1 VATKSKYSYYV
12 EPRALAVTERPRRFL
27 EAFAAVLE
35 HGNYGLALETYAR
48 LTGHCARCAASCQLF
63 ESTGDPRDVPCR
75 RTELLL
81 RVYRRY
87 FTAGGAWRAR
97 LFGGWELTDEY
108 LDTMAEEYYR
118 CTACRRCK
126 HTCPVGID
134 HGLVTHL
141 ARWLLAEIDV
151 VPKALVVAVREQL
164 EGKGN
169 TSAITVPGLKDTC
182 EFLEEELQDTTG
194 IAAKFPFDVMDAEYV
209 FFPAV
214 SDYLLEADTLMGN
227 AAVMQLTG
235 GSWTIGTENFDGIN
249 YGLFYSDRMLERIV
263 GNVLQEVRRLHG
275 RKILVGECGHA
286 TRAAWYAA
294 AYGGPDAPPVE
305 HCIQYAHRMLL
316 AGKLPLK
323 AEKIPERVTYHD
335 PCNIARVGRITEEPR
350 EILKAI
356 CADYVEMTPNR
367 TRNYCCGGGGGTVSI
382 DEIRAFRTGPMGR
395 RKAQQIRETGAQ
407 LVVSPCANC
416 KKQLREVCEDNELG
430 DVQVLGL
437 HDLLLRVIDFEAVTP
452 AAAEPDSSA
461 EPDAEPELSVGA
473 VGEGSDS
480 SWSQ

>member
-1 VATKSKYSYYV
+1 MASTKSKYSYYV
-12 EPRALAVTERPRRFL
+12 EPGALAVAERPRRFL

-35 HGNYGLALETYAR
+35 HGSYGLALETYAR
-48 LTGHCARCAASCQLF
+48 LTGHCARCAVSCQLY
-63 ESTGDPRDVPCR
+63 EATGDPRDVPCR

-87 FTAGGAWRAR
+87 FTSGGAWRAR
-97 LFGGWELTDEY
+97 LLGGWELSDEY

-126 HTCPVGID
+126 GSCPVGID
-134 HGLVTHL
+134 HGLITHL
-141 ARWLLAEIDV
+141 ARWLLAEVNV

-182 EFLEEELQDTTG
+182 EFLEEELHDTVG
-194 IAAKFPFDVMDAEYV
+194 IDAKFPFDVADSEYM

-227 AAVMQLTG
+227 AAVLHLTG
-235 GSWTIGTENFDGIN
+235 GSWTIGTHNFDGIN
-249 YGLFYSDRMLERIV
+249 YGLFYSDRMFERIV
-263 GNVLQEVRRLHG
+263 GNVLQEVKRLNA

-294 AYGGPDAPPVE
+294 TYGGPDAPEVV
-305 HCIQYAHRMLL
+305 HCMQYAHRMLES
-316 AGKLPLK
+316 GKLRLK
-323 AEKIPERVTYHD
+323 PEKIAERVTYHD
-335 PCNIARVGRITEEPR
+335 PCNIARLGRITEEPR

-367 TRNYCCGGGGGTVSI
+367 SRNYCCGGGGGTVSI
-382 DEIRAFRTGPMGR
+382 DEMRAFRTTKMGR
-395 RKAQQIRETGAQ
+395 RKADQIRETGAR

-416 KKQLREVCEDNELG
+416 KKQLREVCEDNDLG
-430 DVQVLGL
+430 EVQVVGF
-437 HDLLLRVIDFEAVTP
+437 HDLLLRVIDFGP
-452 AAAEPDSSA
+452 APRAAEPDGGTS
-461 EPDAEPELSVGA
+461 PEHATASPGK
-473 VGEGSDS
+473 GE
-480 SWSQ
+480 